1 MKYSERLR
9 ILLTCTAK
17 HNVQNSGMAA
27 AYAKGVIEGAVTC
40 LMAQGATWERAW
52 SIVQESLPQ
61 TVSVHAIPKDWPLG

>member
-40 LMAQGATWERAW
+40 LMAQGATWERAGLLCRRVYRRRYR
-52 SIVQESLPQ
+52 SMPFRK
-61 TVSVHAIPKDWPLG
+61 TGH